1 MIFKQK
7 MKINKFKKLKK
18 FNMESTTMKKSVKTL
33 IMKLIVLTIDIF
45 TRDWLKKKTLLL
57 SEKRELFQVSF
68 YSKNFFSSIS
78 ILFQVTLF
86 TVNK

>member
-1 MIFKQK
+1 

-57 SEKRELFQVSF
+57 SEKRELFQV
-68 YSKNFFSSIS
+68 FF
-78 ILFQVTLF
+78 LF
-86 TVNK
+86 

>member
-45 TRDWLKKKTLLL
+45 TRDWLKKKHYYFR
-57 SEKRELFQVSF
+57 KNVNYFKYLFILKIFLAQFQYYFKSH
-68 YSKNFFSSIS
+68 YSP
-78 ILFQVTLF
+78 
-86 TVNK
+86 

>member
-18 FNMESTTMKKSVKTL
+18 FNMESTTMKKSVKTP
-33 IMKLIVLTIDIF
+33 IMKLIALTIDRF
-45 TRDWLKKKTLLL
+45 ARDWLKKSLLL